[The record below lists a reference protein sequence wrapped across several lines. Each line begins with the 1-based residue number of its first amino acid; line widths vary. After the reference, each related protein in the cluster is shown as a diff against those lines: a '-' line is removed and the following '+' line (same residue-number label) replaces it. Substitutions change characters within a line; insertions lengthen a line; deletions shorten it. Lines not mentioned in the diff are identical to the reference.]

1 MRRNQIVDSI
11 RTTNKGAGIME
22 NEVDAVEMM
31 VDLWAVGES
40 LDRLT
45 SILKQLNEALDNWEI
60 K

>member
-1 MRRNQIVDSI
+1 
-11 RTTNKGAGIME
+11 ME

-40 LDRLT
+40 LDRLNN
-45 SILKQLNEALDNWEI
+45 ILKQLNEVLDNWEI

>member
-1 MRRNQIVDSI
+1 
-11 RTTNKGAGIME
+11 ME

-40 LDRLT
+40 LDRLNAT
-45 SILKQLNEALDNWEI
+45 LKQLNEVLDNWEI